1 MSILSSSLLMPT
13 LSSSATD
20 VKKRKLFYFEKK
32 SHVSVSLSFE
42 KSTNANFLFSSNDE
56 IHVMSEMV
64 MLSKSEPSLSF
75 VCQARVKPKL
85 VKINLE
91 PELLMFKTWNLWAG
105 ACFEFLFS

>member
-1 MSILSSSLLMPT
+1 MPT

-20 VKKRKLFYFEKK
+20 VKKRKLFYFEKR

-42 KSTNANFLFSSNDE
+42 KSTNANLFFSSNDE

-64 MLSKSEPSLSF
+64 MLSKPEPSF
-75 VCQARVKPKL
+75 ECQARVKPKL

-91 PELLMFKTWNLWAG
+91 PELLIIKTWNLWARSLLRV
-105 ACFEFLFS
+105 FI